1 VLACTSTHIDIRSPN
16 CQSPGRCS
24 TGETPINTTIRRTA
38 LATATCT
45 VVLAGGLAACGTVQQ
60 LSAADKVSKAFGKLG
75 DGKTFKVELSVE
87 ATADQLVGFGKAT
100 GDPIERPAAEAL
112 AGLNLALSVSAD
124 KPLKEFGAVKKGEFD
139 KLTDDKSLDF
149 EYVLAGKNGKVY
161 ADLRQVDAKTYLK
174 IDAEGIAKLAGQDP
188 SEVRAMADEMPAE
201 LKVFKDAL
209 TGKWLTF
216 DPKLLQELSKAP
228 KGKSSTPSA
237 TPSVDPKVAEDL
249 VNSVK
254 GVFSRN
260 LTFDDKGTKDG
271 LDHIVVS
278 APVRGLVNDLLKA
291 FKPLSKEV
299 PSFGKLPTAAPTDIP
314 DTKVGVDVYLKD
326 GALSSVTFDLA
337 QLDEKAGPGVH
348 LPVKAAFSKDAAAPQ
363 APADATEI
371 KASDI
376 ENIMASFAKG
386 ADGSGVT
393 PAEPLTDAQIK
404 ELAKSGMS
412 EGQIKMMNAGGL
424 SYQDIKDMLAP
435 KS

>member
-1 VLACTSTHIDIRSPN
+1 M
-16 CQSPGRCS
+16 
-24 TGETPINTTIRRTA
+24 
-38 LATATCT
+38 
-45 VVLAGGLAACGTVQQ
+45 VLAGGLAACGTVQQ

-87 ATADQLVGFGKAT
+87 ATADQLVSFGKAT

-112 AGLNLALSVSAD
+112 AGLSLAVSVSAD
-124 KPLKEFGAVKKGEFD
+124 RPLKEFGAVKKGELD
-139 KLTDDKSLDF
+139 KLADDKSLAL
-149 EYVLAGKNGKVY
+149 EYVLAGKDGKVY
-161 ADLRQVDAKTYLK
+161 ADMRQVDAKTYLK
-174 IDAEGIAKLAGQDP
+174 IDAEGIAKLAGEDP

-209 TGKWLTF
+209 AGKWLTF
-216 DPKLLQELSKAP
+216 DPKLLQELNKAP

-249 VNSVK
+249 MNSVK
-254 GVFSRN
+254 DVFSRN

-271 LDHIVVS
+271 LDHVVVS
-278 APVRGLVNDLLKA
+278 APARGLVNDLLKA
-291 FKPLSKEV
+291 FKPLSKDV
-299 PSFGKLPTAAPTDIP
+299 PSFGKLPTAAPTDVP
-314 DTKVGVDVYLKD
+314 DTKIGVDVYLKD

-363 APADATEI
+363 APTGATEI
-371 KASDI
+371 KTSDI
-376 ENIMASFAKG
+376 ESIMTSFAKG
-386 ADGSGVT
+386 PGGNGVT

-404 ELAKSGMS
+404 ELARSGMS
-412 EGQIKMMNAGGL
+412 EAQIKMMNAGGL
-424 SYQDIKDMLAP
+424 GYQDIKDMLAL